1 MSVEVTPLALNRK
14 THAEKQAKKKWM
26 KIWDQIGNR
35 ILRLPPWMQDIILD
49 DINTAVN
56 NRLSVMEMIQN
67 AKRSSRA

>member
-1 MSVEVTPLALNRK
+1 MSVEVTPLALSRK
-14 THAEKQAKKKWM
+14 MHAEKQAKKKWT